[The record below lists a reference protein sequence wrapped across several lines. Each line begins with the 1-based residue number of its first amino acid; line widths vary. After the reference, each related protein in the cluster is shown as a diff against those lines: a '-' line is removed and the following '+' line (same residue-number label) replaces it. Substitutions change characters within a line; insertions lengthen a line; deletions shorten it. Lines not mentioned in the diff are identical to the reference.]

1 MNRAAD
7 KNNKLDFK
15 QRMRSIAKQ
24 QERTVW
30 RPENMKT
37 AVTLEEYANVIEEA
51 RKSNSVV
58 VVNFHAT
65 WCKVSKCS

>member
-1 MNRAAD
+1 
-7 KNNKLDFK
+7 
-15 QRMRSIAKQ
+15 MRSIAKQ

-37 AVTLEEYANVIEEA
+37 AVTLQEYANVIEEA